1 MRTPEEVKTA
11 LDYCINPRSDSCDV
25 CPYQNEDKCSEC
37 LIRDASAL
45 VDASGTKR
53 GGDEMKQY
61 TTFDIIDM
69 VQHIVSDEI
78 CGMDGAMTMAAYEIE
93 RGIVAKLVENE
104 RKTED

>member
-1 MRTPEEVKTA
+1 MRTPEEVKAA
-11 LDYCINPRSDSCDV
+11 LDYCINPMSDSCTV

-37 LIRDASAL
+37 LIREASTL
-45 VDASGTKR
+45 VDASGTKG
-53 GGDEMKQY
+53 GGDEMKRY

-69 VQHIVSDEI
+69 VQHIVSNEI
-78 CGMDGAMTMAAYEIE
+78 CGMDVEDSAIGYEIE